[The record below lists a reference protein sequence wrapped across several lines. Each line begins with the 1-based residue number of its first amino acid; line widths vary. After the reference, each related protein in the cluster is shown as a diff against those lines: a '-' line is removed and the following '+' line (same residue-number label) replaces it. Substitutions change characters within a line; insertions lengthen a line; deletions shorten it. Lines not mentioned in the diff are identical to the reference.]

1 MRLPRRLPPGLRST
15 LACTAALLVTCAA
28 APPAHATASGAT
40 LRVFAAASLADGFGD
55 LAKRFETAHPGV
67 RVQLNLA
74 GSQQLASQI
83 AMGAP
88 ADVFASADE
97 RWMDDAK
104 KHGLLAG
111 EPRLFARNRLVA
123 IVPRTNPG
131 RIARLQDLSR
141 RGLKLVIGAEA
152 VPVGRY
158 AREVLRNLSREGGY
172 PADFATRALANVV
185 SEEENVKS
193 VVGKVQLGEADAGFV
208 YRSDV
213 TPALARYVRVFEL
226 PPSAN
231 VLASYTIAALAGA
244 RDAALANAF
253 VALVLS
259 PEGQQVLERRGLI
272 AASATTV
279 P

>member
-1 MRLPRRLPPGLRST
+1 MRRRLSV
-15 LACTAALLVTCAA
+15 ATAAAVGVAA
-28 APPAHATASGAT
+28 VLSACSTTPSVSNDAIT
-40 LRVFAAASLADGFGD
+40 VFAASSLKSVFGK
-55 LAKRFETAHPGV
+55 LAGLFEKAHPGT
-67 RVQLNLA
+67 RVNVSFA
-74 GSQQLASQI
+74 GSSDLVTQLVQ
-83 AMGAP
+83 GAP

-158 AREVLRNLSREGGY
+158 AREVLRNLSRESGY

-231 VLASYTIAALAGA
+231 VLASYPIAALAGA

>member
-1 MRLPRRLPPGLRST
+1 MTHARSFPFRGA
-15 LACTAALLVTCAA
+15 LAALLLAVCVAA
-28 APPAHATASGAT
+28 TSAPARAATPGAT
-40 LRVFAAASLADGFGD
+40 LRVFAAASLADGFGEI
-55 LAKRFETAHPGV
+55 AKRFEAAHPGV

-74 GSQQLASQI
+74 GSQQLASQL

-104 KHGLLAG
+104 HHRLLAG

-123 IVPRTNPG
+123 IVPRTNPA
-131 RIARLQDLSR
+131 RIAKLQDLSR
-141 RGLKLVIGAEA
+141 RGLKLVIGADA
-152 VPVGRY
+152 VPVGHY
-158 AREVLRNLSREGGY
+158 TREVLRNLSRESGY

-193 VVGKVQLGEADAGFV
+193 VLGKVQLGEADAGFV

-226 PPSAN
+226 PESAN
-231 VLASYTIAALAGA
+231 VLASYPIAALAGA